1 MNNWIEIVSVVLGL
15 SCVFLA
21 SRAKVANFWVGYVYC
36 IALMIMFSQ
45 KHLYSSMILQPISL
59 AINIMGHYRWTH
71 PGSEEKTDKAGQ
83 LKVSRMDWK
92 RRGIVLGA

>member
-36 IALMIMFSQ
+36 IALMIMVFPTFIL
-45 KHLYSSMILQPISL
+45 KHVLQPNPLLSNHG
-59 AINIMGHYRWTH
+59 AYRWTH
-71 PGSEEKTDKAGQ
+71 PGSEEKTEKQ
-83 LKVSRMDWK
+83 VN
-92 RRGIVLGA
+92 